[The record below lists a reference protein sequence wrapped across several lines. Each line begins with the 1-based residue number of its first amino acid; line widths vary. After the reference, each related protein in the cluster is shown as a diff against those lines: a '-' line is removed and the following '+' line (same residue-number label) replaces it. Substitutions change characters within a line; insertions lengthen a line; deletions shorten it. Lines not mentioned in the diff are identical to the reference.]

1 MPARQPRDLGV
12 GYCSRIPSGGSCP
25 LPQQRPREQSWVLYP
40 AGSKPGGA
48 KPKIS
53 GLAGA
58 PSDGLNLGNWAQP
71 EAETRGFF
79 SLVPSEERHQL
90 CYFQIH
96 VTTGHINIK
105 FDCIYLKELLK
116 D

>member
-1 MPARQPRDLGV
+1 MAVVLSRSNVHGNNPGSSIWLG
-12 GYCSRIPSGGSCP
+12 
-25 LPQQRPREQSWVLYP
+25 QSQE
-40 AGSKPGGA
+40 AA

-58 PSDGLNLGNWAQP
+58 PSDSLNLGNWAQP

-79 SLVPSEERHQL
+79 SLVPSEDRHQL